1 MKTMTVLGFIA
12 VMAVTYFVVPI
23 AVPSVELTLIQ
34 SAAITLLLFVLRAVL
49 TEGIT
54 VKVSEM
60 TVYSTE
66 PINEEESYDDRY

>member
-12 VMAVTYFVVPI
+12 VMAVVHFVVPI
-23 AVPSVELTLIQ
+23 AAPSVELTLIQ
-34 SAAITLLLFVLRAVL
+34 SAAITLLLFVVRAVL

-66 PINEEESYDDRY
+66 RIEEESE